1 MDLDIIENTLSSAM
15 TPCGITAK
23 EARQYINLC
32 AANAKVCYL
41 HICEGAT
48 HLANGKQNE
57 ITGKLI
63 SYLVSDFIKMHKD

>member
-1 MDLDIIENTLSSAM
+1 LDMDSIENALSSAM
-15 TPCGITAK
+15 TPCGITPVQ
-23 EARQYINLC
+23 ARQYINLC
-32 AANAKVCYL
+32 AANAKVSYL

-48 HLANGKQNE
+48 HMANGKTNE